1 MSLSLIAFQP
11 AIELPSN
18 MKPSV
23 SWSSS
28 TIPAHM
34 DRCCHLPL
42 GSVNRRSTH
51 SISSSL
57 IRLKILPA
65 SLIVSPL
72 DCPRLFPGG
81 GRGPQMA
88 NPELSEPSSQGRPRA
103 SSGLGPPVNIS
114 QEQELVGAAACGD
127 EHSEQHSDR
136 ARHPDLALGPQT
148 HGRPADPDRL
158 GEIALGLVAER

>member
-11 AIELPSN
+11 AIEEPSN
-18 MKPSV
+18 MKPSL

-28 TIPAHM
+28 TAPEHI

-65 SLIVSPL
+65 SLMLIP
-72 DCPRLFPGG
+72 CCYLFPGES
-81 GRGPQMA
+81 RGPVEGLRRLTPA
-88 NPELSEPSSQGRPRA
+88 FAGEL
-103 SSGLGPPVNIS
+103 
-114 QEQELVGAAACGD
+114 
-127 EHSEQHSDR
+127 
-136 ARHPDLALGPQT
+136 RH
-148 HGRPADPDRL
+148 RIRKC
-158 GEIALGLVAER
+158 